1 MRRVSLA
8 VFAAISALSA
18 MGSIAPASAEAIQDS
33 YCLQGT
39 TYGYPG
45 NCQYSSYQQCMA
57 SASGTTEGCGINPMY
72 AFAQPARPAAVGKRI
87 AR

>member
-1 MRRVSLA
+1 MRRVSVA
-8 VFAAISALSA
+8 VFLAISALSVI
-18 MGSIAPASAEAIQDS
+18 GSIAPAAAEAVQDS

-57 SASGTTEGCGINPMY
+57 SASGTMDGCGINPMY
-72 AFAQPARPAAVGKRI
+72 AFAQPVRPATVGRRI